1 MAEPTEAVEDA
12 EPIPRVRGVGQRFG
26 PISSRNMD
34 GRSNNRTAPAATR
47 RARIL
52 EHIQSVG
59 GASLAELARD
69 HAVSTITVH
78 RDLEHLSGEGLVE
91 RFHGGARAIAGP
103 RGDRIETAW
112 DRRLREAG
120 GAKDAIAAYARPMVA
135 DGSTIFLDA
144 SSTCFAL
151 AHRIQV
157 EPPEEV
163 VVVTNSPAIALGI
176 EEGPVRVILVP
187 GEVDL
192 RMRAIAD
199 GWTVDFLRGVSMDL
213 AFMSGAG
220 LDLERGL
227 TATRRQVAD
236 TLVAARASAARTV
249 ALVDAT
255 KFGRSS
261 LVTVAAPTE
270 FDAVVTDSALDAG
283 VADEYRRAGVT
294 LELAPPVPADEDEA

>member
-1 MAEPTEAVEDA
+1 MHKP
-12 EPIPRVRGVGQRFG
+12 
-26 PISSRNMD
+26 
-34 GRSNNRTAPAATR
+34 SNTRPVPAAAR

-78 RDLEHLSGEGLVE
+78 RDLEHLSREGLVE

-103 RGDRIETAW
+103 DSDRVQTAW
-112 DRRLREAG
+112 DRRLREEG
-120 GAKDAIAAYARPMVA
+120 GAKDAIAAYARRMIA

-157 EPPEEV
+157 EPPEELSI
-163 VVVTNSPAIALGI
+163 VTNSPAIALGL
-176 EEGPVRVILVP
+176 EAGPVRVILAP

-192 RMRAIAD
+192 RMRVIAD
-199 GWTVDFLRGVSMDL
+199 GWTVDFLRRVSVDV
-213 AFMSGAG
+213 AFMSGGG
-220 LDLERGL
+220 LDVGHGL
-227 TATRRQVAD
+227 TTTRRQLAD
-236 TLVAARASAARTV
+236 TLAAARESAARTV
-249 ALVDAT
+249 ALVDST

-261 LVTVAAPTE
+261 LVTVATLAE
-270 FDAVVTDSALDAG
+270 LDVVVTDSAIDGAA
-283 VADEYRRAGVT
+283 ADEYRRSGVT
-294 LELAPPVPADEDEA
+294 LELAPPVAADE

>member
-1 MAEPTEAVEDA
+1 
-12 EPIPRVRGVGQRFG
+12 
-26 PISSRNMD
+26 MD
-34 GRSNNRTAPAATR
+34 KPSDNRTVPAAAR
-47 RARIL
+47 RDRIL
-52 EHIQSVG
+52 EHIQTVG

-78 RDLEHLSGEGLVE
+78 RDLEQLSREGLVE

-103 RGDRIETAW
+103 RSDRVETAW

-120 GAKDAIAAYARPMVA
+120 GAKDAIAAYARRMIV

-151 AHRIQV
+151 AHRIQE

-163 VVVTNSPAIALGI
+163 SIVTNSPAIALGI
-176 EEGPVRVILVP
+176 EDGPARVIMIP

-199 GWTVDFLRGVSMDL
+199 GWTVDFLRSLSMDV
-213 AFMSGAG
+213 AFMSGAA
-220 LDLERGL
+220 LDLDRGL
-227 TATRRQVAD
+227 TTTRRQVAD
-236 TLVAARASAARTV
+236 ALAAARASAARTV

-261 LVTVAAPTE
+261 LVTIAAPAE
-270 FDAVVTDSALDAG
+270 FDVVVTDSAIDAA
-283 VADEYRRAGVT
+283 VADEYRRSGVT
-294 LELAPPVPADEDEA
+294 LELAPPVRADED

>member
-1 MAEPTEAVEDA
+1 
-12 EPIPRVRGVGQRFG
+12 
-26 PISSRNMD
+26 MD

-47 RARIL
+47 RAQIL
-52 EHIQSVG
+52 EHIQTVG

-78 RDLEHLSGEGLVE
+78 RDLEQLSRQGLVE
-91 RFHGGARAIAGP
+91 RFHGGARAIAGA
-103 RGDRIETAW
+103 RSDRVETAW

-120 GAKDAIAAYARPMVA
+120 GAKDAIAAYARRMIA

-163 VVVTNSPAIALGI
+163 SIVTNSPAIALGV
-176 EEGPVRVILVP
+176 EDGPVRVIMVP

-199 GWTVDFLRGVSMDL
+199 GWAVDFLRGVSIDV
-213 AFMSGAG
+213 AFMSGAA
-220 LDLERGL
+220 LDLEHGL
-227 TATRRQVAD
+227 TTTRRQVAD
-236 TLVAARASAARTV
+236 TLAAARASAARTV

-261 LVTVAAPTE
+261 LVTIAASSD
-270 FDAVVTDSALDAG
+270 FDLVVTDSAIDAA
-283 VADEYRRAGVT
+283 VADEYRRSGVT
-294 LELAPPVPADEDEA
+294 LEPAPPVPADDDED

>member
-1 MAEPTEAVEDA
+1 MK
-12 EPIPRVRGVGQRFG
+12 
-26 PISSRNMD
+26 
-34 GRSNNRTAPAATR
+34 SNGTHILKAMNEQSDNRTISAATR

-52 EHIQSVG
+52 EHIQAVG

-78 RDLEHLSGEGLVE
+78 RDLEQLSREGLVE

-103 RGDRIETAW
+103 SDERIETAW

-120 GAKDAIAAYARPMVA
+120 GAKDAIAAYARRMIA

-151 AHRIQV
+151 AHRIQL

-163 VVVTNSPAIALGI
+163 SIVTNSPAIALGI
-176 EEGPVRVILVP
+176 EDGPVRVIAVP

-192 RMRAIAD
+192 RLRAIAD
-199 GWTVDFLRGVSMDL
+199 GWTIDFLRGVSMDV
-213 AFMSGAG
+213 AFVSGAA
-220 LDLERGL
+220 LDLEHGL
-227 TATRRQVAD
+227 TTSRRQVAD
-236 TLVAARASAARTV
+236 TLAAARASAARSV

-261 LVTVAAPTE
+261 LVTIADPAD
-270 FDAVVTDSALDAG
+270 FDMVVTDSAIDSA
-283 VADEYRRAGVT
+283 VADDYRRAGVT
-294 LELAPPVPADEDEA
+294 LELAPPAPADED

>member
-1 MAEPTEAVEDA
+1 MA
-12 EPIPRVRGVGQRFG
+12 
-26 PISSRNMD
+26 SSRSSPCGGSADASGAYSQAMD
-34 GRSNNRTAPAATR
+34 QPSNNRTVPATAR

-52 EHIQSVG
+52 EHIQTVG

-78 RDLEHLSGEGLVE
+78 RDLEQLSREGLVE
-91 RFHGGARAIAGP
+91 RFHGGARAVAGP
-103 RGDRIETAW
+103 RSERVETAW

-120 GAKDAIAAYARPMVA
+120 GAKDAIAAHARRMIP

-151 AHRIQV
+151 AHQIQV

-163 VVVTNSPAIALGI
+163 SIVTNSPAIGLGI
-176 EEGPVRVILVP
+176 EDGPVRVILVP

-192 RMRAIAD
+192 RLRAIAD
-199 GWTVDFLRGVSMDL
+199 GWTVDFLRGVSMDV
-213 AFMSGAG
+213 AFMSGAA
-220 LDLERGL
+220 LDLAHGL
-227 TATRRQVAD
+227 TTTRRQVAD
-236 TLVAARASAARTV
+236 TLAAARASAARTV

-261 LVTVAAPTE
+261 LVKIAAPGE
-270 FDAVVTDSALDAG
+270 FDVVVTDSAIDAAT
-283 VADEYRRAGVT
+283 ADEYRRSGVT
-294 LELAPPVPADEDEA
+294 LELAPPVPADED